1 MDRLKQTI
9 SRLEKDVDE
18 LKQFHKKTVGISS
31 STGDVHY
38 CTSSQ
43 EFGEY
48 SLDEMNTFNF
58 TVTSCLNASKM
69 YDYIY
74 NLENPTPELSA
85 YLSVQGKTFSS
96 GNWISIKPD
105 DYEKYCMEQNGAP
118 VVLTKEIRACLESRL
133 WMYCLNPKPV
143 SHHTENMDK
152 SIKSSFSEDIT
163 ISFKNIYQIF
173 PHVSF
178 YITPIMNTGI
188 TCITS
193 SIKEITCKHVTFTV
207 VNNTPKQQ
215 IPEGLTLHYHVNGIV
230 EQPPV
235 VELLN

>member
-9 SRLEKDVDE
+9 SRLEKEVDE
-18 LKQFHKKTVGISS
+18 LKQFHKKTLGIPP
-31 STGDVHY
+31 STGNVHY
-38 CTSSQ
+38 SSLSQ

-48 SLDEMNTFNF
+48 SLDEMDTFNF
-58 TVTSCLNASKM
+58 TVQGGGGN
-69 YDYIY
+69 YIY
-74 NLENPTPELSA
+74 TLINPTTELSA
-85 YLSVQGKTFSS
+85 YLGVQGKTFSS

-188 TCITS
+188 TCITC
-193 SIKEITCKHVTFTV
+193 SIKEITCKHVTFTL

-230 EQPPV
+230 EQSPV
-235 VELLN
+235 AELLN

>member
-9 SRLEKDVDE
+9 SRLEKEVDE
-18 LKQFHKKTVGISS
+18 LKQFHKKTVGIPP
-31 STGDVHY
+31 STANVHY
-38 CTSSQ
+38 STSSQ

-48 SLDEMNTFNF
+48 SLDEIDTFNF
-58 TVTSCLNASKM
+58 TVTSCFNSASKM
-69 YDYIY
+69 YDYCYI
-74 NLENPTPELSA
+74 LENPTPELSA

-96 GNWISIKPD
+96 GNWVSIKPD
-105 DYEKYCMEQNGAP
+105 DYEKYCMEQNGAH

-143 SHHTENMDK
+143 SNHTENMDK

-188 TCITS
+188 TC
-193 SIKEITCKHVTFTV
+193 SIKEITCKQVTFTIL
-207 VNNTPKQQ
+207 NTTPKAQT
-215 IPEGLTLHYHVNGIV
+215 PEDLKLHYHVNGIV
-230 EQPPV
+230 EPPPV